1 MELVQRSCPC
11 GDLQG
16 QILKGCEHYMGIPFA
31 KADRWEDPVE
41 VTSWEGMLDATEKG
55 DCCYQPGTFGEP
67 ANPVRAFYGSETN
80 IKQTFTYSE
89 DCLNLNIRTP
99 SDAKNAPVLVYIHG
113 GGYLTGRGSAWAF
126 DGSNYCKKGI
136 VTVTIQYRV
145 NIFAN
150 AFGDGHTG
158 NYNLKDQVCA
168 LRWIK
173 NNIAAFGGDPDN
185 VTIMGESAGA
195 MSVQNLIYTPYA
207 KGLFKGAIMLSGG
220 GIFTFAYGI
229 QDTVNVTD
237 FWIKIKER
245 FGAKTIDDLK
255 SLTPKELSYAW
266 RDTCALAPRFAN
278 TARPVVDGDW
288 IPAMP
293 EKLVEDGNINKVPTI
308 ISFLSEDMWPLS
320 LYKMAVQWS
329 QLAPNPVYGMFFDRR
344 IPGTDLPAFHA
355 LDVRY
360 VFGTFDVFKYQFE
373 ETDYR
378 ISQNIIDYFTNF
390 ARTGNPNGEG
400 LPTWEVM
407 KGEVP
412 QFMHFGDDPC
422 AMYTVPTEPL
432 EAFQKL
438 GKPFPGMK

>member
-1 MELVQRSCPC
+1 MELVQKTCPC
-11 GDLQG
+11 GTVQG
-16 QILKGCEHYMGIPFA
+16 QILKDCEHYYGIPFA
-31 KADRWEDPVE
+31 KAERWEDPVE

-55 DCCYQPGTFGEP
+55 DCCYQPGIFGEP
-67 ANPVRAFYGSETN
+67 ANPVRAFYGSEAK

-113 GGYLTGRGSAWAF
+113 GGYLTGRGSAAAF
-126 DGSNYCKKGI
+126 DGSNYCKKGV

-173 NNIAAFGGDPDN
+173 NNIAAFGGDPEN

-237 FWIKIKER
+237 FWVKIKER
-245 FGAKTIDDLK
+245 FGAKTKYAEVLR
-255 SLTPKELSYAW
+255 LELEG
-266 RDTCALAPRFAN
+266 D
-278 TARPVVDGDW
+278 VD
-288 IPAMP
+288 A
-293 EKLVEDGNINKVPTI
+293 
-308 ISFLSEDMWPLS
+308 
-320 LYKMAVQWS
+320 
-329 QLAPNPVYGMFFDRR
+329 
-344 IPGTDLPAFHA
+344 
-355 LDVRY
+355 
-360 VFGTFDVFKYQFE
+360 
-373 ETDYR
+373 
-378 ISQNIIDYFTNF
+378 
-390 ARTGNPNGEG
+390 
-400 LPTWEVM
+400 
-407 KGEVP
+407 
-412 QFMHFGDDPC
+412 
-422 AMYTVPTEPL
+422 
-432 EAFQKL
+432 
-438 GKPFPGMK
+438 

>member
-1 MELVQRSCPC
+1 MELLQKTCPC
-11 GDLQG
+11 GMVQG

-41 VTSWEGMLDATEKG
+41 VTAWEGVLDATRQG
-55 DCCYQPGTFGEP
+55 DCCYQPGIFGEP
-67 ANPVRAFYGSETN
+67 PNRVRAFYAGET
-80 IKQTFTYSE
+80 KTRQTFTYSE
-89 DCLNLNIRTP
+89 DCLNLNIRAP
-99 SDAKNAPVLVYIHG
+99 RDAKNAPVLVYIHG
-113 GGYLTGRGSAWAF
+113 GGYLTGRGSAWSF

-136 VTVTIQYRV
+136 VAVTIQYRV

-229 QDTVNVTD
+229 QTPENVID
-237 FWIKIKER
+237 FWGKIKER
-245 FGAKTIDDLK
+245 FGAKTIDELK

-266 RDTCALAPRFAN
+266 RDTCALEPRFGN

-293 EKLVEDGNINKVPTI
+293 EQLVESGNINKVPTI
-308 ISFLSEDMWPLS
+308 LSFLSEDMWPMA

-329 QLAPNPVYGMFFDRR
+329 QIAPNPVYGMFFDRR

-360 VFGTFDVFKYQFE
+360 VFGTFDAFKYTFQ

-378 ISQNIIDYFTNF
+378 ISQNIIDYFSNF
-390 ARTGNPNGEG
+390 ARTGDPNGEG
-400 LPTWEVM
+400 LTTWETM

-412 QFMHFGDDPC
+412 QFMHFGDAPC

-432 EAFQKL
+432 EAFQALK
-438 GKPFPGMK
+438 KPFPGM